1 MAPFPRALVLAAV
14 GASLLAAGPTARAQ
28 AGGPSIRGYDVEI
41 GVQRDGS
48 ILVVE
53 RIAYDFDG
61 LARHGIFRDI
71 PVRLPYSDRYD
82 RVYVLDVLSDRAAGH
97 SRRIQDRA
105 PGLYPAHPDR

>member
-1 MAPFPRALVLAAV
+1 MAPFPRAVVLAAV
-14 GASLLAAGPTARAQ
+14 GAALLGAGPTARAQ

-41 GVQRDGS
+41 GVERDGS

-53 RIAYDFDG
+53 RIAYDFGG

-82 RVYVLDVLSDRAAGH
+82 RVYLLDDLSVTGSPGTPA
-97 SRRIQDRA
+97 RRGPATGGASRA
-105 PGLYPAHPDR
+105 PS